1 MFRSKLIFRY
11 LVFGVLI
18 ACTFLLLTQL
28 TAHWLQDYSQKERRR
43 LTQGPFLLVS
53 TLLEGVPAEERVSLL
68 EKVKDKNP
76 RDFVVNAMFLLDENR
91 EILYPQ
97 DRKGDKYKSSE
108 QDIISEVQGEPK
120 QYLVQVFSLAQKE
133 ASARRRPMPPM
144 PQGFGDKGMRGPPP
158 DMMGDFPPPPSAS
171 GVAEMRGKLPPPPPQ
186 GFGPPP
192 KMEEPRPMPFTG
204 IYIIQIVALFGA
216 VLITVLGLVWSLR
229 AKAKLAEDVIS
240 DMRKG
245 NLKAR
250 FPISQSDEVGQIMIS
265 FNKMADE
272 IEYLVESLRKTE
284 TSRRDLLRELAHDL
298 RTPIASMRTLLETIY
313 ENQDRLSPEKMK
325 EILKTALQEI
335 NYFSNLVDDLLFL
348 GRVEEPGYR
357 VSHESCD
364 LSELIRDEV
373 SAVSG
378 RIAGV
383 ECRFDI
389 PEVVSFKGDAQL
401 LKRLLRNGLENAIS
415 YARSEVKV
423 SLKEQDHKLYL
434 TIEDDGAGFSDNAL
448 KSFGHKKFSR
458 EFFNEGSKG
467 KRISIG
473 LGSVIMK
480 SIVDV
485 HRGSIVAENH
495 RIDGKVA
502 GARISMVFPLI
513 ENNEV

>member
-1 MFRSKLIFRY
+1 M
-11 LVFGVLI
+11 
-18 ACTFLLLTQL
+18 

-68 EKVKDKNP
+68 EKVKNKNP
-76 RDFVVNAMFLLDENR
+76 KDFVVNAMFLLDENQR
-91 EILYPQ
+91 IIYPVS
-97 DRKGDKYKSSE
+97 RRGDQYKSSE
-108 QDIISEVQGEPK
+108 QDIIADLQGSPK
-120 QYLVQVFSLAQKE
+120 QYLVQIFTLAQE
-133 ASARRRPMPPM
+133 AATRRRPMPPPM
-144 PQGFGDKGMRGPPP
+144 PLDFDKNRQEQSVRGEFPPPPEMGGGFPPPNMNGDFPPQDMRGEFPPSPQGFGRPP
-158 DMMGDFPPPPSAS
+158 
-171 GVAEMRGKLPPPPPQ
+171 R
-186 GFGPPP
+186 
-192 KMEEPRPMPFTG
+192 MEEPRPMPFAG
-204 IYIIQIVALFGA
+204 IYIIQTVALFGA

-250 FPISQSDEVGQIMIS
+250 FPISHSDEVGQIMIS

-284 TSRRDLLRELAHDL
+284 SSRRDLLRELAHDL
-298 RTPIASMRTLLETIY
+298 RTPIASMRTLLETIF

-364 LSELIRDEV
+364 LAELIRDEV

-378 RIAGV
+378 RSANV
-383 ECRFDI
+383 DCKFEI
-389 PEVVSFKGDAQL
+389 PDSVPFKGDAQL

-423 SLKEQDHKLYL
+423 SLEQQDHKLVMS
-434 TIEDDGAGFSDNAL
+434 IDDDGAGFSENAL

-458 EFFNEGSKG
+458 EFFNEGAKG

-485 HRGSIVAENH
+485 HRGEITAEN
-495 RIDGKVA
+495 RRNEGLVT
-502 GARISMVFPLI
+502 GARIKVIFPLI
-513 ENNEV
+513 EDLEA